1 MLVQGSKAEHPKGFC
16 VSFRPNLEYKYINYF
31 CKCCGGND
39 SDSSEEA
46 VRLNLPE
53 ALTVSAKETVVKN
66 LRLKAEE
73 TEKIQL
79 ESRLENIE
87 AQLKNRLENIESILD
102 QLLKK

>member
-1 MLVQGSKAEHPKGFC
+1 MLVLGSKAEHPKGFC

-39 SDSSEEA
+39 SEEA
-46 VRLNLPE
+46 VLLNLPE

>member
-31 CKCCGGND
+31 CKCCGGKN

-46 VRLNLPE
+46 IQLNLPE